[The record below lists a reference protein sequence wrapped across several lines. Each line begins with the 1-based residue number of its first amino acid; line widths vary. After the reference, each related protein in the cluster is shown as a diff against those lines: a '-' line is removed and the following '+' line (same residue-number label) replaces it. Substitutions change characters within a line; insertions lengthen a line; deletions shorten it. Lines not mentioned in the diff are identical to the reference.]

1 MGPVAA
7 IAVGCALASVVT
19 LLPALLLVLGRWVFW
34 PAIPAYGTAD
44 PAARGMWAALGGRL
58 ARRPRAAWLATVAVL
73 VALASGLLGL
83 TADGINTDNAFVTP
97 PDSVVGARVLAAH
110 FPAGAGEPVVVV
122 TTPTRAAAVHDA
134 LAGAAGVAAIAPP
147 AGSGEHVLI
156 DVTLDEAA
164 DTRPAQDH
172 VRRLRDL
179 AHGVDPHALVGGQTA
194 TLIDTNDAAAHDR
207 NRIVPLVLL
216 VVLAILVVLLRS
228 IVAPL
233 MLVATVVLSFAAAL
247 GTSALLFNQVMH
259 WHGADSSLP
268 LFVFVFL
275 VALGVDYN
283 IFLATRIREEAVAGG
298 DTRVAARTAL
308 AATGGVIT
316 SAGLVLAGTFAALA
330 SLPLI
335 AYAEIGVAVAVGVLM
350 DTTLVRAVLV
360 TALTLDLG
368 RWTWWPGRL
377 AHRGPPSPSA
387 RKASCYRRTD
397 NKASFLASRPAEHEE
412 VWRETRAM
420 AARRGSHC
428 AKAAE
433 TRLRRPGTTTGRR
446 PSACQRRGR
455 HRFRLHGRRH
465 QPTRPRRRAVVR
477 RGAHEAGAA
486 GQDVDAGRAPLVPE
500 ALGQDPQVG
509 LGRGVVRHHG
519 GALQARHGAHE
530 DDPAAAAGE
539 HGATEGVAQLG
550 RRPAVEVHH
559 RVQVGR
565 CQVVE
570 RADRIQG
577 GVHHQQADLL
587 RGGGDRLDAGRGAGV
602 GRERPCPYIVDAL
615 QPGGEGLEGSRAPGH
630 QHDVE
635 AAGRQRV
642 GEGGPDPVGGAD
654 DRGPRTVPLLC
665 RDGLLHRDV
674 L

>member
-1 MGPVAA
+1 MGDRRPGFRRYLAWVVLGGWVTLLAVASPAAGGLNAAQDNSTAAYAAPDAESTRVQTVLETQQRAPMSAVVVYERSAGITEADRARAMADAAAFATVPGVLAAVDGPTVSTDGQSIRTIVPIASGTGGWDQIAAPVAAIRTLLGPAGQGLAIHVTGPAAVIADTSAAFTGLDSTLLYTTLAIVVVILLLTYRSPILWLLPIVCVGAALTVAQALVDVLARHAGLTVNGQSASILTVLVFGAGTDYALLLTARYREELRRHADRRAAMAAALRRALPAVVASGATVIAAMLCLMVARTASTRGMGPVAA

-164 DTRPAQDH
+164 DSRPAQDH

-179 AHGVDPHALVGGQTA
+179 AHGADPHALVGGQTA

-228 IVAPL
+228 VVAPL

-275 VALGVDYN
+275 VALYP
-283 IFLATRIREEAVAGG
+283 IR
-298 DTRVAARTAL
+298 
-308 AATGGVIT
+308 
-316 SAGLVLAGTFAALA
+316 
-330 SLPLI
+330 
-335 AYAEIGVAVAVGVLM
+335 
-350 DTTLVRAVLV
+350 
-360 TALTLDLG
+360 
-368 RWTWWPGRL
+368 
-377 AHRGPPSPSA
+377 
-387 RKASCYRRTD
+387 
-397 NKASFLASRPAEHEE
+397 
-412 VWRETRAM
+412 
-420 AARRGSHC
+420 
-428 AKAAE
+428 
-433 TRLRRPGTTTGRR
+433 
-446 PSACQRRGR
+446 
-455 HRFRLHGRRH
+455 
-465 QPTRPRRRAVVR
+465 
-477 RGAHEAGAA
+477 
-486 GQDVDAGRAPLVPE
+486 
-500 ALGQDPQVG
+500 
-509 LGRGVVRHHG
+509 
-519 GALQARHGAHE
+519 
-530 DDPAAAAGE
+530 
-539 HGATEGVAQLG
+539 
-550 RRPAVEVHH
+550 
-559 RVQVGR
+559 
-565 CQVVE
+565 
-570 RADRIQG
+570 
-577 GVHHQQADLL
+577 
-587 RGGGDRLDAGRGAGV
+587 
-602 GRERPCPYIVDAL
+602 
-615 QPGGEGLEGSRAPGH
+615 
-630 QHDVE
+630 
-635 AAGRQRV
+635 
-642 GEGGPDPVGGAD
+642 
-654 DRGPRTVPLLC
+654 
-665 RDGLLHRDV
+665 
-674 L
+674 